1 MNINGKGGEALT
13 RPHALQMENREK
25 LRLSGVSDVSGFDE
39 SAVVLST
46 ALGALTVRGEDLH
59 IDRIDLELGEL
70 ELRGRIRELSYE
82 EPSPTGS
89 LWSRLFG

>member
-1 MNINGKGGEALT
+1 MANEQAREA
-13 RPHALQMENREK
+13 PKNHALSMENRET
-25 LRLSGVSDVSGFDE
+25 LSLTGVDDVSGFDE

-46 ALGALTVRGEDLH
+46 ALGALTVRGDDLH

>member
-1 MNINGKGGEALT
+1 MAYEQAREAGKN
-13 RPHALQMENREK
+13 HALSMENRET
-25 LRLSGVSDVSGFDE
+25 LSLTGVDDVSGFDE
-39 SAVVLST
+39 SGVVLST
-46 ALGALTVRGEDLH
+46 SLGALTVRGEDLH

-70 ELRGRIRELSYE
+70 ELRGKIRALSYE

>member
-1 MNINGKGGEALT
+1 MANEQAREA
-13 RPHALQMENREK
+13 PKSHALSMETRET
-25 LRLSGVSDVSGFDE
+25 LSLTGVDDVSGFDE

>member
-1 MNINGKGGEALT
+1 MANEQAREAT
-13 RPHALQMENREK
+13 KSHALSMENRET
-25 LRLSGVSDVSGFDE
+25 LSLTGVDDVSGFDE

>member
-1 MNINGKGGEALT
+1 MAYEQTREDGKS
-13 RPHALQMENREK
+13 HALSMENRET
-25 LRLSGVSDVSGFDE
+25 LSLTGVDDVSGFDE
-39 SAVVLST
+39 NGVVLST
-46 ALGALTVRGEDLH
+46 ALGALTVRGDDLH

-89 LWSRLFG
+89 LWARLFR

>member
-1 MNINGKGGEALT
+1 MAYEQAPTAPKT
-13 RPHALQMENREK
+13 HALSMENRET
-25 LRLSGVSDVSGFDE
+25 LSLTGVDDVNGFDE
-39 SAVVLST
+39 SGVVLST
-46 ALGALTVRGEDLH
+46 SLGALTVRGEDLH

-70 ELRGRIRELSYE
+70 ELRGRIRALSYE

>member
-1 MNINGKGGEALT
+1 MAYEQAPTAPKT
-13 RPHALQMENREK
+13 HALSMENRET
-25 LRLSGVSDVSGFDE
+25 LSLTGVDDVNGFDE
-39 SAVVLST
+39 SGVVLST
-46 ALGALTVRGEDLH
+46 SLGALTVRGEDLH

>member
-1 MNINGKGGEALT
+1 MSYEQAPAAPKL
-13 RPHALQMENREK
+13 HALSMENRET
-25 LRLSGVSDVSGFDE
+25 LSLTGVDDVSGFDE